1 MKAIIIKSL
10 KDLVADRYLLV
21 LLSSLVLL
29 TFICVIS
36 LGLSIQPSER
46 QLISH
51 YSAFGITHFYFDQ
64 WFYQFVFV
72 VFGIGASVLHSII
85 AVKLLIVK
93 GHSLAIMYAWFGIA
107 VILIGWVTFS
117 EVLGLRILL

>member
-1 MKAIIIKSL
+1 MKAIIIQSL
-10 KDLVADRYLLV
+10 KDLVADRYLLI
-21 LLSSLVLL
+21 LLSSLTIL

-72 VFGIGASVLHSII
+72 IFGLIVSILHSVV

-107 VILIGWVTFS
+107 VVLIGWVTFS
-117 EVLGLRILL
+117 EVLGLRMLL